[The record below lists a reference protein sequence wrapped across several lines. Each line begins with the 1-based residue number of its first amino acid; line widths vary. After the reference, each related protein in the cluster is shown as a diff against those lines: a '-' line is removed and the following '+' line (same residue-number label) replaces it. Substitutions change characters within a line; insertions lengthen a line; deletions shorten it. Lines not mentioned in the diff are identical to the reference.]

1 MRAVAR
7 LTPFALAI
15 VLMGT
20 SRVAGLAAQESFGPP
35 QAPCQLTQSNSKIN
49 NGIQALKTAV
59 EKPDQRATQ
68 LAQARKALT
77 DAIAQDGQSG
87 NPAAW
92 YYLGRHAVLAGDA
105 AAADTAFARAASLA
119 PACAADIATYR
130 DELWGRLVNDAL
142 TVSQDGKLDSALAL
156 LHAAARLE
164 PHNPKAFATAA
175 ALYASRGND
184 DSAYA
189 YYRLAGRSAGDD
201 TTYASDKREALS
213 NAWHLLVRKVQG
225 HPAAQR
231 AARVRGSLD
240 SLQRAITADSIVLAR
255 LVGSSQSRKARG
267 AKLAPADQ
275 QLFTRDSTARAQAV
289 ARGRSALAAAL
300 QQLAADST
308 ALTAAFAPAIGALNE
323 YVAAFPADVDAAT
336 TLATLYAQ
344 SGHGNQAAAVFDS
357 LGAHAKNLDPDALF
371 GPGVRLVGQ
380 GLYQP
385 GARALALGLARNPYR
400 REALFSLAIAY
411 YQLHDSTA
419 LLPAAQRLAALDP
432 LNRASLKLVAAGW
445 DFRRERDSAKAYVA
459 RADTG
464 IAVEISVVSFIPDS
478 AGAGIAGLATNLK
491 ATPSKP
497 AHLTVE
503 LLDVGGQVVATLTQD
518 LPALSPRQSQA
529 FDLKANG
536 RGIAGWRYRAS

>member
-7 LTPFALAI
+7 LTAFALAI
-15 VLMGT
+15 GLMGAAPA
-20 SRVAGLAAQESFGPP
+20 VLVAQESFAPP
-35 QAPCQLTQSNSKIN
+35 QPPCQLTQSNSKIN
-49 NGIQALKTAV
+49 NGMQALKTAV

-68 LAQARKALT
+68 LAQARKVLT
-77 DAIAQDGQSG
+77 DAIVQDGQSS

-92 YYLGRHAVLAGDA
+92 YYLGRHAVLAGDP
-105 AAADTAFARAASLA
+105 AAADTAFARAATLA

-130 DELWGRLVNDAL
+130 DELWGKLVNDAL
-142 TVSQDGKLDSALAL
+142 TVSQDGKQDSALAL
-156 LHAAARLE
+156 LHAAAQLE
-164 PHNPKAFATAA
+164 PHNPKAFATVA

-201 TTYASDKREALS
+201 TMYASDKREALS

-231 AARVRGSLD
+231 AARVRGNLD
-240 SLQRAITADSIVLAR
+240 SLQRAITADSTVLAR
-255 LVGSSQSRKARG
+255 LVASSQSRKARG
-267 AKLAPADQ
+267 TKLAPADQ
-275 QLFTRDSTARAQAV
+275 QVFTRDSTARAQAL

-344 SGHGNQAAAVFDS
+344 SGHGNAAAAVFDS
-357 LGAHAKNLDPDALF
+357 LAAHAKNLDPDALF
-371 GPGVRLVGQ
+371 APGVRLVGQ

-385 GARALALGLARNPYR
+385 GARALAHGLARNPYR

-432 LNRASLKLVAAGW
+432 LNRSSLKLVAAGW
-445 DFRRERDSAKAYVA
+445 DFRRQRDSAKAYVA

-497 AHLTVE
+497 ARLTVE
-503 LLDVGGQVVATLTQD
+503 LLDVGGQVVATLTQE

-529 FDLKANG
+529 FDLKASG

>member
-15 VLMGT
+15 VLMGA

-77 DAIAQDGQSG
+77 DAIVQDGQSG

-105 AAADTAFARAASLA
+105 AAADTAFARAATLA

-130 DELWGRLVNDAL
+130 DELWGKLVNDAL

-156 LHAAARLE
+156 LHTAARLE

>member
-15 VLMGT
+15 VLMGA

-77 DAIAQDGQSG
+77 DAIVQDGQSG

-119 PACAADIATYR
+119 PACVADIATYR

-240 SLQRAITADSIVLAR
+240 SLQRAIPADSIVLAR

-323 YVAAFPADVDAAT
+323 YVAAFPADFDAAT

-371 GPGVRLVGQ
+371 GPGVRLVGH
-380 GLYQP
+380 GRYQP

-411 YQLHDSTA
+411 
-419 LLPAAQRLAALDP
+419 
-432 LNRASLKLVAAGW
+432 
-445 DFRRERDSAKAYVA
+445 
-459 RADTG
+459 
-464 IAVEISVVSFIPDS
+464 
-478 AGAGIAGLATNLK
+478 
-491 ATPSKP
+491 
-497 AHLTVE
+497 
-503 LLDVGGQVVATLTQD
+503 
-518 LPALSPRQSQA
+518 
-529 FDLKANG
+529 
-536 RGIAGWRYRAS
+536 

>member
-7 LTPFALAI
+7 LTRFALAI

-77 DAIAQDGQSG
+77 DAIVQDGQSG

-92 YYLGRHAVLAGDA
+92 YYLGRHAVLAGDP
-105 AAADTAFARAASLA
+105 AAADTAFARAATLA
-119 PACAADIATYR
+119 PACAVDIATYR

-255 LVGSSQSRKARG
+255 LVGSSQSRRARG

-445 DFRRERDSAKAYVA
+445 DFRRERDSAKAYAA

-464 IAVEISVVSFIPDS
+464 IAVEIAVVSFIPDS

-518 LPALSPRQSQA
+518 LPALASRQSQA
-529 FDLKANG
+529 FDLKASG

>member
-15 VLMGT
+15 VLMGA
-20 SRVAGLAAQESFGPP
+20 SRVGGLAAQESFGPP

-77 DAIAQDGQSG
+77 DAIVQDGQSG

-119 PACAADIATYR
+119 PACVADIATYR

-529 FDLKANG
+529 FDLKASG

>member
-77 DAIAQDGQSG
+77 DAIVQDGQSG

-92 YYLGRHAVLAGDA
+92 YYLGRHAVLAGDP

-119 PACAADIATYR
+119 PACVADIATYR

-464 IAVEISVVSFIPDS
+464 IAVEIAVVSFIPDS

-529 FDLKANG
+529 FDLKASG

>member
-77 DAIAQDGQSG
+77 DAIVQDGQSG

-119 PACAADIATYR
+119 PACVADIATYR

>member
-15 VLMGT
+15 VLMGA

-77 DAIAQDGQSG
+77 DAIVQDGQSG

-119 PACAADIATYR
+119 PACVADIATYR

-323 YVAAFPADVDAAT
+323 YVAAFPVMAT
-336 TLATLYAQ
+336 RPRRCSTPLAPT
-344 SGHGNQAAAVFDS
+344 
-357 LGAHAKNLDPDALF
+357 
-371 GPGVRLVGQ
+371 
-380 GLYQP
+380 
-385 GARALALGLARNPYR
+385 R
-400 REALFSLAIAY
+400 RIWIPMRCSAPAY
-411 YQLHDSTA
+411 GWWG
-419 LLPAAQRLAALDP
+419 
-432 LNRASLKLVAAGW
+432 RASTSPVPAPWRSAWHGTPTAAKRSSRSPSPITSCTTRRRSSRPPSGW
-445 DFRRERDSAKAYVA
+445 
-459 RADTG
+459 
-464 IAVEISVVSFIPDS
+464 
-478 AGAGIAGLATNLK
+478 
-491 ATPSKP
+491 
-497 AHLTVE
+497 
-503 LLDVGGQVVATLTQD
+503 
-518 LPALSPRQSQA
+518 PRSI
-529 FDLKANG
+529 
-536 RGIAGWRYRAS
+536 R

>member
-15 VLMGT
+15 VLMGA
-20 SRVAGLAAQESFGPP
+20 SRVGALAAQESFGPP

-77 DAIAQDGQSG
+77 DAIVQDGQSG

-529 FDLKANG
+529 FDLKASG